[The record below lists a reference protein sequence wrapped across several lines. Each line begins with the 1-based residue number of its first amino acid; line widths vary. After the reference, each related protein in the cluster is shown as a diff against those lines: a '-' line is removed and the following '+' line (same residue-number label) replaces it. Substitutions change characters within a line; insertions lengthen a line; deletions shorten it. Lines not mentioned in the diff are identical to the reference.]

1 MSKIAILLPDGV
13 GLRNFIYS
21 SFISELEKEGNEVF
35 VWNGTVFPISE
46 LGFKEIPLS
55 GRINPITDL
64 IKQARK
70 VFEIRRSFELTNDE
84 VYLKYQHRPPV
95 FKSIKHLIKAV
106 GIYYYYLL
114 GYGKPDS
121 GFFAVAMEKQERKT
135 GYYEQCKKQLIDYG
149 IEKVFCTNQRHTRA
163 VAPIIAAKDLG
174 IRTSTFIFS
183 WDNLPKATMVI
194 NTDNYCVWSEY
205 MKRELQFYYPYIK
218 DNQITITGTPQFT
231 PHFDSE
237 LILDRATFLSEIGAD
252 TGKKYICFTGDDITT
267 SPNDALYL
275 RDVAKAVK
283 EFNRVSADQYAIL
296 FRRCPVDFSHRY
308 DDVLTEYS
316 EIIYCANPKWEN
328 RGNGWDS
335 AMPTREDTARLVN
348 TIHHSEL
355 TINVGSSIVFDA
367 ACHDKPTCYINYN
380 VEGGNQSWNVEQI
393 YRFIH
398 FKSMPT
404 KQSVYWLNSS
414 DDLVS
419 VLKNFENTKNT
430 VLCDAQIWF
439 DVVCNES
446 KDAIRSIVTTIEKM

>member
-1 MSKIAILLPDGV
+1 MKIAILLPDGV

-21 SFISELEKEGNEVF
+21 DFISKLEKEGNEVF

-135 GYYEQCKKQLIDYG
+135 EYYEQCKKQLIDYG
-149 IEKVFCTNQRHTRA
+149 IEKVFCTNQRPGRA
-163 VAPIIAAKDLG
+163 IAPIVAAKDLG
-174 IRTSTFIFS
+174 ITTSTFIFS

-194 NTDNYCVWSEY
+194 NTDSYFVWSDY

-218 DNQITITGTPQFT
+218 DGQITITGTPQFA

-237 LILDRATFLSEIGAD
+237 LILERDAFLLQIGAD
-252 TGKKYICFTGDDITT
+252 VSKKYICFTGDDITT
-267 SPNDALYL
+267 SPNDAMYL
-275 RDVAKAVK
+275 RDIAEAVREYNQTAQEK
-283 EFNRVSADQYAIL
+283 YAIL
-296 FRRCPVDFSHRY
+296 FRRCPVDFSSRY
-308 DDVLTEYS
+308 DDVLENYRD
-316 EIIYCANPKWEN
+316 IIYSATPLWEN
-328 RGNGWDS
+328 QGNGWDS
-335 AMPTREDTARLVN
+335 AMPTPADMMRLVN
-348 TIHHSEL
+348 TIHHSDL

-398 FKSMPT
+398 FNSMPT
-404 KQSVYWLNSS
+404 PDSVYWLNSPK
-414 DDLVS
+414 DIVE
-419 VLKNFENTKNT
+419 VLRTLEQTKENI
-430 VLCDAQIWF
+430 VLNAKQWLN
-439 DVVCNES
+439 VVCDEPKES
-446 KDAIRSIVTTIEKM
+446 VSLLINAMINR